1 MRVAFEKRTL
11 PNGLDVIVHEDHR
24 VPLVAVSVWYH
35 VGSKNERPGK
45 TGFAHLFEHLMFE
58 GSEHHPHSYFEP
70 LQEVGAA
77 VNGSTSADR
86 TDYWEVV
93 PREAVRRA
101 LWMEA
106 DRMGWMLPV
115 LTASRFETQ
124 RGVVLN
130 ERRQNYENRPYGL
143 AQMTIARAVYPPDHP
158 YAWPT
163 IGEAADL
170 EAATL
175 GDARAF
181 FASYYHPGNASLAI
195 AGDIAAGEAFELADG
210 YFGDIARGPAVPA
223 VSCQSVEARPSSSV
237 LEDRVDLP
245 RLYLTWPS
253 PALFA
258 AGDAELD
265 LAGDLV
271 GNGRTSRLYRRLIH
285 DRRIATEI
293 MAGQSSRELGS
304 LFQIVA
310 TAAPGVSLRDVHT
323 AIVEELEAVRASGPG
338 EDEMARGRAQAEAAF
353 VYRVQTLGG
362 FGGRTDQLNAYN
374 VYLGQPDSFD
384 ADLKRYVEATPG
396 QVRDALGTWVDP
408 ARAAVLS
415 VVPEGNPG
423 LGLQL
428 P

>member
-1 MRVAFEKRTL
+1 
-11 PNGLDVIVHEDHR
+11 
-24 VPLVAVSVWYH
+24 
-35 VGSKNERPGK
+35 
-45 TGFAHLFEHLMFE
+45 
-58 GSEHHPHSYFEP
+58 
-70 LQEVGAA
+70 
-77 VNGSTSADR
+77 
-86 TDYWEVV
+86 
-93 PREAVRRA
+93 
-101 LWMEA
+101 MEA